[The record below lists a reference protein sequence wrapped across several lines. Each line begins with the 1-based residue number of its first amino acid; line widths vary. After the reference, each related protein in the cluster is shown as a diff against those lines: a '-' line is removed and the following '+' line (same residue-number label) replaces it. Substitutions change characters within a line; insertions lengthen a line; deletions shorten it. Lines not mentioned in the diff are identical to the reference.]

1 MGKVVP
7 KAPVRTEKAFNLVIN
22 TKWGGSNRIELGR
35 FSMQREKSSLIN
47 VL

>member
-7 KAPVRTEKAFNLVIN
+7 KAPVRTEKALNLVIN
-22 TKWGGSNRIELGR
+22 TKGEGSNRIELGR
-35 FSMQREKSSLIN
+35 CSMQREKSSLIN